1 MSNNHLDIEQ
11 QLSAELEA
19 IQPPDALH
27 QSIRSRILKE
37 NNSNR
42 SLKTKKKIYLA
53 FSFTLIVLLVFGGG
67 FVSPTFAEI
76 LKKIPIVG
84 VIYNNNNSDIGLK
97 NAKNLGLTENVKK
110 SITSNNI
117 KLTIT
122 QTFFDGQNL
131 AVAYK
136 LENNSKETWKI
147 PPSANNGTTNL
158 ILDMGSFESKIN
170 GSHNYG
176 GFSEQYDI
184 KGTREYEGILN
195 IYPMDLPKED
205 HFSLELTF
213 TKIQGV
219 SGNWDFKIPIS
230 KDKTNELG
238 KTFSHKYKVNAFGGE
253 FIIKSI
259 SFAPSGIGLDT
270 ETISDKGK
278 GINYFFSIVGAGPDN
293 GPSGH
298 TKDLGNGKELVTNHT
313 PFPPMKEIPKSITIM
328 VSNSKD
334 TSQKVKFTVP
344 LTEDAT
350 VKDSDKNNITTLQ
363 PTYVK
368 VDKPA
373 DDTDGKPEAKSRADS
388 IIGKKTFPT
397 ANGLSNTVVVQYSK
411 LVGTTQRYFDY
422 RKQKMKYSE
431 KDRVV
436 PVIDVDLSQFPQ
448 LKSYNGMLKM
458 EGSKTTDY
466 YTLKTFKLNNEMF
479 IREIF
484 IYMVP
489 GSTKEDLM
497 KIIDKAA
504 IDNLE

>member
-11 QLSAELEA
+11 QLSTELEV
-19 IQPPDALH
+19 IQPPDALY
-27 QSIRSRILKE
+27 QKIRSRILKE
-37 NNSNR
+37 N
-42 SLKTKKKIYLA
+42 SLKSKKKVYLA
-53 FSFTLIVLLVFGGG
+53 LSFTLIVLLIFGGG
-67 FVSPTFAEI
+67 FVSQTFAEI

-84 VIYNNNNSDIGLK
+84 VIYHNNNSDIGLK
-97 NAKNLGLTENVKK
+97 NAKNLGLTENVEK
-110 SITSNNI
+110 SITSNNLT
-117 KLTIT
+117 LTIT
-122 QTFFDGQNL
+122 QTFYDGQNL
-131 AVAYK
+131 SVTYR
-136 LENNSKETWKI
+136 LENSRKETWNI
-147 PPSANNGTTNL
+147 PPSANNGTTHL
-158 ILDMGSFESKIN
+158 ILDMGSFDSKIN

-184 KGTREYEGILN
+184 KGAREYEGILN

-205 HFSLELTF
+205 HFSLELAF
-213 TKIQGV
+213 TEIQGV

-270 ETISDKGK
+270 ETIMDKGK
-278 GINYFFSIVGAGPDN
+278 GINYYFSIVGAGPDN

-298 TKDLGNGKELVTNHT
+298 TKDLGNGKELVTNHF
-313 PFPPMKEIPKSITIM
+313 PFPPMKEIPKSVTLM
-328 VSNSKD
+328 VYNSKD
-334 TSQKVKFTVP
+334 TSQTVKFTVP
-344 LTEDAT
+344 LKEDDT
-350 VKDSDKNNITTLQ
+350 VKDSNKNSITTLQ

-368 VDKPA
+368 VEKHANDANKKPKVKPGRVLGV
-373 DDTDGKPEAKSRADS
+373 GKT
-388 IIGKKTFPT
+388 TFPT
-397 ANGLSNTVVVQYSK
+397 ANGLSNTVVIQYSK

-431 KDRVV
+431 KNQVV
-436 PVIDVDLSQFPQ
+436 PVNDIDLSQFPQ
-448 LKSYNGMLKM
+448 LKGYKGMLKM
-458 EGSKTTDY
+458 DGTKTTEY

-489 GSTKEDLM
+489 GSTREELM